1 MTTRAEAFSGAW
13 SVFASLTAAAT
24 VIATVKH
31 YGNVDLHG
39 LPLETYTGYS
49 SVRDQIYDAIGMVI
63 PFRLSPIQRD
73 LLSGYLLS
81 GVALFRSLAAIYPG
95 AGSWIEGLVSRMLVV
110 ALWPLILVPRLATL
124 TLISVAAYAYF
135 FT

>member
-1 MTTRAEAFSGAW
+1 M
-13 SVFASLTAAAT
+13 L
-24 VIATVKH
+24 
-31 YGNVDLHG
+31 Y
-39 LPLETYTGYS
+39 
-49 SVRDQIYDAIGMVI
+49 QIYDAIVSII
-63 PFRLSPIQRD
+63 PFRLSPIEHYLR
-73 LLSGYLLS
+73 SRYLLS

-124 TLISVAAYAYF
+124 PLISVAAYAYF